1 MKSKTLYPA
10 TDYSGIA
17 ARYDRVREMPDQNL
31 DLWIREIIRLGH
43 IRRESVVLEVGCGT
57 GRFAIALWELT
68 NSRIVGLDVS
78 PGMLNT
84 AKTKPSAA
92 NIEWIEA
99 HAETIPYAGKAFDCV
114 FMVFAMH
121 HFQDKRRALEEICR
135 VLKPGGRLVIATAS
149 HGMLQKEI
157 VFRIFPEL
165 LRIESSRFP
174 PIPKLRKLLGAVGFV
189 NPVAHRVTGEPAWLT
204 KEAYTQWIL
213 KKPISTFHMLS
224 EQNFKEGLRRFQ
236 AMDMPEPLPQCLV
249 YHSCMLVSCQKGA
262 TKPTNATA
270 GGQPVKLGIW
280 QDKET

>member
-17 ARYDRVREMPDQNL
+17 VRYDRVREMPDQNL

-43 IRRESVVLEVGCGT
+43 IQRESVVLEVGCGT

-78 PGMLNT
+78 PDMLKT

-99 HAETIPYAGKAFDCV
+99 DAETIPYAGKAFDCV
-114 FMVFAMH
+114 FMVFALH
-121 HFQDKRRALEEICR
+121 HFRDKHRALAEICR

-157 VFRIFPEL
+157 VFRIFPGL

-174 PIPKLRKLLGAVGFV
+174 SIPQLRRLLSVAGFINLAV
-189 NPVAHRVTGEPAWLT
+189 HRVTGYPAWLT
-204 KEAYTQWIL
+204 KEAYIQWIL
-213 KKPISTFHMLS
+213 QKPISTFHLLS
-224 EQNFKEGLRRFQ
+224 EKNFQEGLRRFQ
-236 AMDMPEPLPQCLV
+236 TTDMPEPLPQCLA
-249 YHSCMLVSCQKGA
+249 YHSCILVSCQKVA
-262 TKPTNATA
+262 KKPINSQS
-270 GGQPVKLGIW
+270 GRHPVKDGIW
-280 QDKET
+280 QGKET

>member
-43 IRRESVVLEVGCGT
+43 IQRESIVLEVGCGT

-78 PGMLNT
+78 PDMLKT

-92 NIEWIEA
+92 NIEWKEA
-99 HAETIPYAGKAFDCV
+99 DAETIPYAEKAFDCV
-114 FMVFAMH
+114 SMVFAMH
-121 HFQDKRRALEEICR
+121 HFEDKRRALEEIFR
-135 VLKPGGRLVIATAS
+135 VLKSGGRLVIATAS

-165 LRIESSRFP
+165 MRIESSRFP
-174 PIPKLRKLLGAVGFV
+174 SIPQLLRLLRAAGFINPAVR
-189 NPVAHRVTGEPAWLT
+189 RVTGYPAWLT
-204 KEAYTQWIL
+204 KEAYIRWIRE
-213 KKPISTFHMLS
+213 KPISTFHLLS
-224 EQNFKEGLRRFQ
+224 EENFKEGLRRFQ
-236 AMDMPEPLPQCLV
+236 TTDMPEPLPQCLA
-249 YHSCMLVSCQKGA
+249 YHSCILVSCQKWA
-262 TKPTNATA
+262 KKPINSEA
-270 GGQPVKLGIW
+270 GRHQVKDGIR
-280 QDKET
+280 QGKET